1 MRVGFAGLGAMGAPM
16 AHNLITA
23 GFTLTVHSRRR
34 ESAEP
39 LLARGA
45 AWASTPLELARH
57 SDIAL
62 TSLPDPAS
70 VDAVMDGES
79 GLLAGLRQGSC
90 FVDLSTNAPAS
101 VRSLSQRLEARGIG
115 MLDAPVSGGPKGAA
129 SGKLAIWA
137 SGSLVAF
144 ETSRAVLEAMGDQ
157 VRFLGEIGNATVAK
171 LVHNCA
177 NYTINLVLAEVFTLG
192 VKAGVPPLELF
203 ATVRQGSIGRQ
214 SIVDRLAD
222 HFLPARF
229 ETPSF
234 ALNLAHKDVALAT
247 GLARDVG
254 VPMRLANLAFAEMT
268 EALNRG
274 WGANDSRSAM
284 KLQTERAGVEI
295 EVPQES
301 LRALIKNEPLDRR

>member
-1 MRVGFAGLGAMGAPM
+1 MKVGFVGLGAMGAPM
-16 AHNLITA
+16 ARNLITA
-23 GFTLTVHSRRR
+23 GYALTVHSRRR

-39 LLARGA
+39 LLAKGA
-45 AWASTPLELARH
+45 AWAPTPCDLARQ
-57 SDIAL
+57 SDVVL
-62 TSLPDPAS
+62 TSLPDPAT
-70 VDAVMDGES
+70 VNAVMDGEA
-79 GLLAGLRQGSC
+79 GLLAGLSRGSC
-90 FVDLSTNAPAS
+90 YVDLSTNSPAS
-101 VRSLSQRLEARGIG
+101 VRQLSKRLGEHGIG

-137 SGSLVAF
+137 SGSAVAF
-144 ETSRAVLEAMGDQ
+144 ETIRPVLEAMGDQ

-203 ATVRQGSIGRQ
+203 AAVRQGSIGRQ

-234 ALNLAHKDVALAT
+234 ALELAHKDVALAT

-254 VPMRLANLAFAEMT
+254 VPMRLANLAYAEMT

-284 KLQTERAGVEI
+284 RLQTERAGVDI
-295 EVPQES
+295 KVPQDALRS
-301 LRALIKNEPLDRR
+301 LMQDEPLDRR